1 MDSKLLRQ
9 ERVVAFGGALVL
21 AVGLFADALLF
32 PESFERQ
39 THTPVSIFTTL
50 LVVLAHG
57 IWISIDRTRR
67 GREVG
72 AWRFLAVLLA
82 PLAIPLYLLLEY
94 RARGL
99 LYIVC
104 YVALLAGAAGLG
116 LCGAWLVFRV
126 A

>member
-1 MDSKLLRQ
+1 MDSKLFRQ
-9 ERVVAFGGALVL
+9 ERVVAFGGAFVL
-21 AVGLFADALLF
+21 AVGLWFDALLF

-39 THTPVSIFTTL
+39 THTPVSIFSGI
-50 LVVLAHG
+50 LVMLAHG
-57 IWISIDRTRR
+57 VWISMDRTRR

-72 AWRFLAVLLA
+72 AWRFLAILLP

-99 LYIVC
+99 LYIAY
-104 YVALLAGAAGLG
+104 YVALLAGAVGLG
-116 LCGAWLVFRV
+116 LCGAYLAFRV